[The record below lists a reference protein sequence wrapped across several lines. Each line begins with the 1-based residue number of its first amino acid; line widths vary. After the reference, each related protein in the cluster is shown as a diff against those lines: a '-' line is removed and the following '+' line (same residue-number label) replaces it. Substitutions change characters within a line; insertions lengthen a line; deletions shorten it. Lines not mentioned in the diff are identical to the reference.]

1 MEKEEHAGLSLS
13 SKSVQAAG
21 QSDTSILEGI
31 IDLHIHTNPDVR
43 KRRFSDIEQAAE
55 ARRVGARA
63 IVIKSHVV
71 PTMDRAW
78 IAEQVV
84 PGIKVFGGITLNPE
98 VGGINPVAVEA
109 AIKMGAKVV
118 WLPTAWSAH
127 ERRLSGKNDGV
138 ESVIDNQVVPSL
150 ISILKMIAKHNLIL
164 GTGHLSAEEI
174 LIVVEKAKELG
185 VNKIVINHPEW
196 WSISMPIETQKKL
209 APYGVYFERCYATRF
224 PGKDYE
230 KNFTKNL
237 AAIEAVGYE
246 STIISTDGGQ
256 VENPM
261 WSDAL
266 SEYLGFLVN
275 AGVSQA
281 MMEKMTKVSP
291 ANLLDL

>member
-1 MEKEEHAGLSLS
+1 MGTLGEREKYNLDG
-13 SKSVQAAG
+13 V
-21 QSDTSILEGI
+21 

-43 KRRFSDIEQAAE
+43 LRRLTDIELAQE
-55 ARRVGARA
+55 AVRVGARA

-71 PTMDRAW
+71 PTMDRAS

-84 PGIKVFGGITLNPE
+84 PGIRVFGGITLNPE
-98 VGGINPVAVEA
+98 VGGINPAAVEA
-109 AIKMGAKVV
+109 AIKMGAKIV

-127 ERRLSGKNDGV
+127 ERRISGKNDGV

-150 ISILKMIAKHNLIL
+150 LTVLKMVAKHNLIL
-164 GTGHLSAEEI
+164 GTGHLSTEEI

-196 WSISMPIETQKKL
+196 WSISMPIETQKIL
-209 APYGVYFERCYATRF
+209 VSYGVFFERCYATRF

-230 KNFTKNL
+230 KNFMKNL

-266 SEYLGFLVN
+266 SEYLGFLAN
-275 AGVSQA
+275 AGLSED
-281 MMEKMTKVSP
+281 MMEKMTKISP
-291 ANLLDL
+291 ANLLGL

>member
-1 MEKEEHAGLSLS
+1 MSTLEEKE
-13 SKSVQAAG
+13 K
-21 QSDTSILEGI
+21 SILNGV

-43 KRRFSDIEQAAE
+43 QRRLNDIELAQEAA
-55 ARRVGARA
+55 RVGARA

-98 VGGINPVAVEA
+98 VGGINPAAVEA
-109 AIKMGAKVV
+109 AIKMGAKIV
-118 WLPTAWSAH
+118 WLPTAWSAY
-127 ERRLSGKNDGV
+127 ERRISGKNDGV

-150 ISILKMIAKHNLIL
+150 VTVLKMVAKHNLIL
-164 GTGHLSAEEI
+164 GTGHLSTEEI

-196 WSISMPIETQKKL
+196 WSISMPIETQKIL
-209 APYGVYFERCYATRF
+209 VSYGVFFERCYATRF
-224 PGKDYE
+224 PGKNYE
-230 KNFTKNL
+230 KNFMKNL

-266 SEYLGFLVN
+266 SEYLGFLAN
-275 AGVSQA
+275 AGLSKD
-281 MMEKMTKVSP
+281 MMEKMTKISP
-291 ANLLDL
+291 ANLLGL